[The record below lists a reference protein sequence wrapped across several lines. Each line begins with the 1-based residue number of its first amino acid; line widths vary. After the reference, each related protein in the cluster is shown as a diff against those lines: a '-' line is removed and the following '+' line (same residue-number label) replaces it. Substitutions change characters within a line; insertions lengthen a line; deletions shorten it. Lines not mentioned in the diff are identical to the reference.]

1 MHMDFISILLKVL
14 VSLAAC
20 YFLRNKSGRDILFM
34 SIVAFTVCAIVS
46 PTKSLD
52 IFTASDISMIFVF
65 YVLACIL
72 ALFKFMRCK
81 EPGEESRTL
90 QSLKFAM
97 ALAVPFFSQYS
108 TNSHVLHLT
117 LSALAAS
124 LYVRKTDH
132 FSAIAIIALSVLF
145 FKEEGLISAINVV
158 ACYTVAA
165 ILFTFSSMNF
175 KLTLGAVAIG
185 AICDVI
191 LLLFG
196 KDNNTLLYFLWMNA
210 MFFSV
215 PYIAADI
222 ENIRENKF
230 IIAAN
235 VLSLGYLIGGL
246 IGSVIAVVI
255 AFVAFLLLRK
265 ATARREEKRDAYR
278 IRKAALK
285 KRLFVN
291 IVSLVLKHNKGELQK
306 SEAILTN
313 FFLKKLNEDDARKLV
328 CAIKTNLSEPDFC
341 KLQLKSKGKRSRS
354 SRKSVNVE
362 KLSRSAAINFSQR
375 DRKAI
380 ATLLF
385 DLVTLSEETERKE
398 ALKMIRQ
405 IVYTPGFLSEKDLKL
420 LMETYGEYLKED
432 SGYLFCSKRICDAF
446 KTLHLNVDAS
456 FEEVRRAYRKL
467 AHDCHP
473 DKFELAS
480 EEERHAATERMKELN
495 RAFADIS
502 KLHVKESEPQRLL

>member
-20 YFLRNKSGRDILFM
+20 YLLRNKSGRDIMFM
-34 SIVAFTVCAIVS
+34 SIVAFTVCTIVS

-81 EPGEESRTL
+81 EPDEESRTL

-124 LYVRKTDH
+124 MCVRKTDH

-165 ILFTFSSMNF
+165 FFLTFSSMNF

-185 AICDVI
+185 AISEVI

-196 KDNNTLLYFLWMNA
+196 KENNTLLYFLWINA

-265 ATARREEKRDAYR
+265 ATGRREKKRDACR

-341 KLQLKSKGKRSRS
+341 KPQLKSKGKRSRS

-362 KLSRSAAINFSQR
+362 KLSRSAVINFSQR

-385 DLVTLSEETERKE
+385 DLVTLSEETEREE

-467 AHDCHP
+467 AQDCHP

-495 RAFADIS
+495 RAFADIT

>member
-1 MHMDFISILLKVL
+1 MDFISILLKVL

-20 YFLRNKSGRDILFM
+20 YLLRNKSGRDIMFM
-34 SIVAFTVCAIVS
+34 SIVAFTVCTIVS

-81 EPGEESRTL
+81 EPDEESRTL

-124 LYVRKTDH
+124 MCVRKTDH

-165 ILFTFSSMNF
+165 FFLTFSSMNF

-185 AICDVI
+185 AISEVI

-196 KDNNTLLYFLWMNA
+196 KENNTLLYFLWINA

-265 ATARREEKRDAYR
+265 ATGRREKKRDACR

-341 KLQLKSKGKRSRS
+341 KPQLKSKGKRSRS

-362 KLSRSAAINFSQR
+362 KLSRSAVINFSQR

-385 DLVTLSEETERKE
+385 DLVTLSEETEREE

-467 AHDCHP
+467 AQDCHP

-495 RAFADIS
+495 RAFADIT

>member
-1 MHMDFISILLKVL
+1 MDFISILLKVL

-20 YFLRNKSGRDILFM
+20 YLLRNKSGRDILFM
-34 SIVAFTVCAIVS
+34 SIVAFTVCTIVS

-81 EPGEESRTL
+81 EPDEESRTL

-108 TNSHVLHLT
+108 TNSNVLHLT

-124 LYVRKTDH
+124 MCVRKTDH

-165 ILFTFSSMNF
+165 FFLTFSSMNF

-185 AICDVI
+185 AISEVI

-196 KDNNTLLYFLWMNA
+196 KENNTLLYFLWINA

-265 ATARREEKRDAYR
+265 ATGRREKKRDACR

-341 KLQLKSKGKRSRS
+341 KPQLKSKGKRSRS

-362 KLSRSAAINFSQR
+362 KLSRSAVINFSQR

-385 DLVTLSEETERKE
+385 DLVTLSEETEREE

-467 AHDCHP
+467 AQDCHP

-495 RAFADIS
+495 RAFADIT